1 MAAGRS
7 SRDRPC
13 GDLLL
18 WRNADEAPKTT
29 QCDLLA
35 WSPHDPSSLDGGKE
49 GGFWKM
55 DAPAAIAA
63 CETALA
69 EQPGIARLQ
78 QRYAIALWKANRHDD
93 AITWM
98 RKAADQGFA
107 PALDDLGYLYREDPS
122 VSGYSNEAEL
132 NAEALRLQRAAAEQG
147 NIIAMGDVGYC
158 YMSGT
163 GVGRDYGEALKWLRQ
178 AVEHDEPY
186 AEAHLGEMY
195 KNGWGVPQ
203 DDTEAVKWFRRSADQ
218 GYRGG
223 QYNLAL
229 MLLEG
234 RGVARDRT
242 ASEELLSRAAEH
254 EHPGARRE
262 LQRLRSAPPTLRR
275 SHGRGEDVLQS
286 RTWTNVSSGS

>member
-1 MAAGRS
+1 MKIPRRQFLHLAGLAAAVAVGFTLTHFLGGTFS
-7 SRDRPC
+7 YA
-13 GDLLL
+13 
-18 WRNADEAPKTT
+18 NETPKTT

-55 DAPAAIAA
+55 DAPTAIAA
-63 CETALA
+63 CEAALA

-78 QRYAIALWKANRHDD
+78 QRYAIALWKANRHDE

-107 PALDDLGYLYREDPS
+107 PAQDDLGYLYREDPL
-122 VSGYSNEAEL
+122 VSGYSDKAEL
-132 NAEALRLQRAAAEQG
+132 NAEAFRLQRLAAEQG

-178 AVEHDEPY
+178 PVEHDEPY

-203 DDTEAVKWFRRSADQ
+203 GRYGIGKVVSPLGRSGIPRR
-218 GYRGG
+218 
-223 QYNLAL
+223 
-229 MLLEG
+229 
-234 RGVARDRT
+234 T
-242 ASEELLSRAAEH
+242 I
-254 EHPGARRE
+254 
-262 LQRLRSAPPTLRR
+262 
-275 SHGRGEDVLQS
+275 
-286 RTWTNVSSGS
+286 

>member
-1 MAAGRS
+1 MNAKWMVRRVLAIGIAVTHFF
-7 SRDRPC
+7 
-13 GDLLL
+13 GATFLY
-18 WRNADEAPKTT
+18 ADEAPKTT
-29 QCDLLA
+29 PCDLLA

-63 CETALA
+63 CEAALA

-78 QRYAIALWKANRHDD
+78 HRYAIALWKANRHGE
-93 AITWM
+93 AIAWM

-107 PALDDLGYLYREDPS
+107 PAQDDLGYLIREDS
-122 VSGYSNEAEL
+122 SASGYANKAEL
-132 NAEALRLQRAAAEQG
+132 DAAAFRLSRLAAEQG
-147 NIIAMGDVGYC
+147 NIIAMGDLGYC

-163 GVGRDYGEALKWLRQ
+163 GVERDYAEALKWLRR
-178 AVEHDEPY
+178 AVEHDERY

-203 DDTEAVKWFRRSADQ
+203 DDAEALKWFRRSADQ
-218 GYRGG
+218 EYRGG

-234 RGVARDRT
+234 RGVVRDR
-242 ASEELLSRAAEH
+242 AAAEELLSHAADH
-254 EHPGARRE
+254 GHLGARRE
-262 LQRLRSAPPTLRR
+262 LDRLRTAP
-275 SHGRGEDVLQS
+275 QQ
-286 RTWTNVSSGS
+286 